1 MSRSQGSSLTQ
12 LVPEAYRALSA
23 VETYIRGCGLEKS
36 LIELVKMRASQIN
49 GCAFCL
55 DMHSRDA
62 RKDGET
68 EQRLY
73 LLNAWR
79 DAPLYS
85 EREKAA
91 LAWTEHLTRVS
102 TDGAPQAAYDRLS
115 AAFSPV
121 EIANLTVLIGMIN
134 LWNRVSI
141 AGGFHLTKAAA

>member
-1 MSRSQGSSLTQ
+1 MSYRQRPSLAQ
-12 LVPEAYRALSA
+12 LVPDAYRAVTG

-36 LIELVKMRASQIN
+36 LIALVKMRASQIN

-55 DMHSRDA
+55 DMHSKDA

-73 LLNAWR
+73 LLNGWR
-79 DAPLYS
+79 DAPFYS
-85 EREKAA
+85 ERERAA

-102 TDGAPQAAYDRLS
+102 TDGAPQEAYDRLS
-115 AAFSPV
+115 ATFSPV
-121 EIANLTVLIGMIN
+121 EIANLTVLIGLIN

-141 AGGFHLTKAAA
+141 AGGFHLTKEVA